1 MKGLVQLLVPIC
13 VHLIAEEMTR
23 SVLVDVTTKALC
35 HAHPSCSQA
44 IYITGLQ
51 QTVVGIFRM
60 VVVPILGQLSDDYGR
75 KPFLLIAVSTTILP
89 YILLV
94 INQSTGFVYAY
105 YALRTLSNIFSSH
118 GNLFCLSFA
127 YAADVIDESN
137 RFAVFSW
144 MTGLFSASHVLGDAL
159 ARVLPESIIFQVSLG
174 LLIFVPVYM
183 ALFLVETVKPTSGA
197 NQSFPQVN
205 KAKRIL
211 RERYDS
217 MRSAARIV
225 LNSPTLKC
233 VILISF
239 FFKLGVSGIDA
250 VLLYYLKA
258 AFGFDKNQLS
268 EVLMVVGIGS
278 IISQMVVLPVIN
290 PFVGE
295 KLIFLI
301 SLLSSLAY
309 ALLYGFAWAPWVAYL
324 SASFGV
330 VFVLVTPATYA
341 VISRATSPA
350 DQGKVLGFAA
360 GVRAMAYFL
369 SPLAMTPLTT
379 LFLSENAPFNCKGFS
394 IICASMCFAISLGC
408 ACTLPIQT
416 LPNKASEDDSI
427 EAPLLY

>member
-1 MKGLVQLLVPIC
+1 MGGEWKGLVQLLVPISI
-13 VHLIAEEMTR
+13 HLVAEEMTR

-35 HAHPSCSQA
+35 HPYSSCSQA

-51 QTVVGIFRM
+51 QTVVELFRM

-75 KPFLLIAVSTTILP
+75 KPFLLLAVSTTILP
-89 YILLV
+89 YIFLV

-105 YALRTLSNIFSSH
+105 YVLGMLSNIFSCN

-144 MTGLFSASHVLGDAL
+144 MTGLFSASRVLGDAL

-183 ALFLVETVKPTSGA
+183 ALFLVETIKPTSRA

-211 RERYDS
+211 WERYES

-225 LNSPTLKC
+225 LSSPTLKC

-268 EVLMVVGIGS
+268 EVLMLVGIGS

-295 KLIFLI
+295 KLIFFV

-309 ALLYGFAWAPWVAYL
+309 
-324 SASFGV
+324 
-330 VFVLVTPATYA
+330 
-341 VISRATSPA
+341 
-350 DQGKVLGFAA
+350 GKVLGFAA

-394 IICASMCFAISLGC
+394 IICASMCFAISLC
-408 ACTLPIQT
+408 CVCTLPTQT

-427 EAPLLY
+427 ETPLLY